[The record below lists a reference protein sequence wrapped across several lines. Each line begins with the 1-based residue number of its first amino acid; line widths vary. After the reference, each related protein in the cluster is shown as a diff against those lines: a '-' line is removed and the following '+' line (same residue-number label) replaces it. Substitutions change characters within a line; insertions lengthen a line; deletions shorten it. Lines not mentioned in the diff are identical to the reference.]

1 MVLLRSADLG
11 SWPNAR
17 QEQWLLCG
25 GIRMRC
31 DNRRP
36 RNPWVWAIAG
46 LLVSQSVASAQ
57 MMPPGQSAADNASIG
72 AVRSRAPGNMVSAG
86 VARAFELHD
95 VARGGIDI
103 TETSRPIS
111 IRAQAL
117 AEAITTVFDQL
128 NQALALLQSLILAR
142 AGEPSDLSADLLSGL
157 ASTAS
162 ADDTDS
168 TDRAGAK

>member
-1 MVLLRSADLG
+1 
-11 SWPNAR
+11 
-17 QEQWLLCG
+17 
-25 GIRMRC
+25 
-31 DNRRP
+31 
-36 RNPWVWAIAG
+36 
-46 LLVSQSVASAQ
+46 
-57 MMPPGQSAADNASIG
+57 
-72 AVRSRAPGNMVSAG
+72 MVSAG